1 MICIGI
7 GGVIFL
13 EMEHVYDLALLGKG
27 SWSFRVVEIGPMPE
41 KDTTWQESLT
51 GVVSRLKLVPPCQ
64 PEERGWVKIFMRL
77 SVNAI
82 RTQEFGNKLEVG

>member
-1 MICIGI
+1 MGI

-64 PEERGWVKIFMRL
+64 PEEWGWVKIFMRL
-77 SVNAI
+77 SVNAT